1 MSAFAGKQTF
11 NHNQTLCPLNTE
23 SGRSSLSIEIQKY
36 ELPHMEVDIK
46 IDSRRVINSRLSY
59 DDDVF
64 E

>member
-1 MSAFAGKQTF
+1 MVTRMAFLVSRYADEIR
-11 NHNQTLCPLNTE
+11 PLNTE